1 MNNKLKIF
9 KTLFLKELRDVL
21 RDKKAIMMMV
31 LVPVVVYPL
40 IVLGSLMVTNILA
53 DDKDTTYDI
62 TVYNE
67 STGLDARNL
76 ENILKENA
84 VETNEEDGSKEQLY
98 NVVFNVSD
106 TKISEDQCKDM
117 IGDKNLDVY
126 LEIADNGERMMEQ
139 SI

>member
-53 DDKDTTYDI
+53 DDKDKT
-62 TVYNE
+62 
-67 STGLDARNL
+67 
-76 ENILKENA
+76 
-84 VETNEEDGSKEQLY
+84 
-98 NVVFNVSD
+98 
-106 TKISEDQCKDM
+106 
-117 IGDKNLDVY
+117 
-126 LEIADNGERMMEQ
+126 
-139 SI
+139 